1 MPLQGLFRSTG
12 QAKLAEF
19 LARDFSDND
28 AGAAGRQAAAKNAF
42 VLISQHRAALAA
54 AFFVLGA
61 QQGPEPQAP
70 SLQIGRCPLLAR
82 SLLTAIFPAHVP

>member
-19 LARDFSDND
+19 LARDFGDGE

-61 QQGPEPQAP
+61 RRGSELQAA
-70 SLQIGRCPLLAR
+70 SLWIGCCPLLADI
-82 SLLTAIFPAHVP
+82 SILCI